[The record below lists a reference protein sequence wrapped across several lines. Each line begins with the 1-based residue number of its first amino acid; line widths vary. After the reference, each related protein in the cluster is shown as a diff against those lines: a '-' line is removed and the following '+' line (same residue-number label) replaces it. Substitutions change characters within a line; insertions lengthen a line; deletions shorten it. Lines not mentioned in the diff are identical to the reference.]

1 MKRYTKIL
9 MLAILSLLV
18 MLMSTTAFA
27 AKKVV
32 AVTGVDYASGASY
45 GNKAAQDFESQLVT
59 ALVDSGRYDVVERG
73 QLDHVVRELGLQSS
87 GMISG
92 NTAIQFGQLTGADYT
107 VVGNVIAADVETF
120 NNYLYKGYK
129 GKVKFN
135 FKFIDNKTGMIKIAK
150 IVEGSDTVSEYEN
163 KNPDRN
169 ILLSGAVNDASK
181 KIVELIN
188 SVNVITGVVAAV
200 NNEKIYIDLGSDA
213 GAHVGDKFVV
223 FREGNVVTHPVTGEI
238 IAVEEDT
245 FAQLKV
251 TEVNSN
257 YSVCQVVKAQK
268 PVQKGDKIKRGNLK

>member
-1 MKRYTKIL
+1 
-9 MLAILSLLV
+9 LSLLV
-18 MLMSTTAFA
+18 MTFSATCFA

-32 AVTGVDYASGASY
+32 AVTGVEYSSSAYMGQR
-45 GNKAAQDFESQLVT
+45 AAADFESQLVT
-59 ALVDSGRYDVVERG
+59 ALVDSGRYDVVERN
-73 QLDHVVRELGLQSS
+73 QLNYVVRELGLQSS

-107 VVGNVIAADVETF
+107 VVGNVIAADVESF

-169 ILLSGAVNDASK
+169 ILMSGAVNDASK

-188 SVNVITGVVAAV
+188 SVNVLTGVVAAV
-200 NNEKIYIDLGSDA
+200 NNDKIYIDLGSDA
-213 GAHVGDKFVV
+213 GAHVGEKYIV

-238 IAVEEDT
+238 IAVEENY

-251 TEVNSN
+251 VEVNSN
-257 YSVCQVVKAQK
+257 YSVCEIVKAK
-268 PVQKGDKIKRGNLK
+268 KAVQKGDKIKRGTLK

>member
-169 ILLSGAVNDASK
+169 ILMSGAVNDASK

>member
-18 MLMSTTAFA
+18 MLMSATAFA

-32 AVTGVDYASGASY
+32 AVTGVEAVSSSSY

-73 QLDHVVRELGLQSS
+73 QLDHVVRELGLHSS

-107 VVGNVIAADVETF
+107 VVGNVIAADVESF

-129 GKVKFN
+129 AKVKFN

-169 ILLSGAVNDASK
+169 ILMSGAVNDASK

-257 YSVCQVVKAQK
+257 YSVCQVVKTQK

>member
-9 MLAILSLLV
+9 MLMMLSLLV
-18 MLMSTTAFA
+18 MTFSATCFA

-32 AVTGVDYASGASY
+32 AVTGVEYSSSAYMGQR
-45 GNKAAQDFESQLVT
+45 AAADFESQLVT
-59 ALVDSGRYDVVERG
+59 ALVDSGRYDVVERN
-73 QLDHVVRELGLQSS
+73 QLNYVVRELGLQSS

-163 KNPDRN
+163 TNPDRN

-188 SVNVITGVVAAV
+188 SVNVLTGVVAAV
-200 NNEKIYIDLGSDA
+200 NNDKIYIDLGSDT
-213 GAHVGDKFVV
+213 GAHVGEKYIV

-238 IAVEEDT
+238 IAVEENY

-251 TEVNSN
+251 VEVNSN

>member
-9 MLAILSLLV
+9 MLMMLSLLV
-18 MLMSTTAFA
+18 MTFSATCFA

-32 AVTGVDYASGASY
+32 AVTGVEYSSSAYMGQR
-45 GNKAAQDFESQLVT
+45 AAADFESQLVT
-59 ALVDSGRYDVVERG
+59 ALVDSGRYDVVERN
-73 QLDHVVRELGLQSS
+73 QLNYVVRELGLQSS

-107 VVGNVIAADVETF
+107 VVGNVIAADVESF

-169 ILLSGAVNDASK
+169 ILMSGAVNDASK

-188 SVNVITGVVAAV
+188 SVNVLTGVVAAV
-200 NNEKIYIDLGSDA
+200 NNDKIYIDLGSDA
-213 GAHVGDKFVV
+213 GAHVGEKYIV

-238 IAVEEDT
+238 IAVEENY

-251 TEVNSN
+251 VEVNSN
-257 YSVCQVVKAQK
+257 YSVCEIDKAK
-268 PVQKGDKIKRGNLK
+268 KSVQKGDKIKRGTLK

>member
-18 MLMSTTAFA
+18 MLMSATAFA

-92 NTAIQFGQLTGADYT
+92 STAIQFGQLTGADYT

-188 SVNVITGVVAAV
+188 SVNVLTGVVAAV
-200 NNEKIYIDLGSDA
+200 NNDKIYIDLGSDA
-213 GAHVGDKFVV
+213 GAHVGEKYIV

-238 IAVEEDT
+238 IAVEENY

-251 TEVNSN
+251 VEVNSN

>member
-9 MLAILSLLV
+9 MLASLSLLV
-18 MLMSTTAFA
+18 MLMSATAFA

-45 GNKAAQDFESQLVT
+45 GSKAAQDFESQLVT
-59 ALVDSGRYDVVERG
+59 VLVDSGRYNVVERG

-188 SVNVITGVVAAV
+188 SVNVLTGVVAAV
-200 NNEKIYIDLGSDA
+200 NNDKIYIDIGSDA
-213 GAHVGDKFVV
+213 GAHVGEKYIAY
-223 FREGNVVTHPVTGEI
+223 REGNVVTHPVTGEI
-238 IAVEEDT
+238 IAVEENY

-251 TEVNSN
+251 VEVNSN

>member
-1 MKRYTKIL
+1 MKRYTKLL

-18 MLMSTTAFA
+18 MLMSATAFA

-32 AVTGVDYASGASY
+32 AVTGVESASSSSY
-45 GNKAAQDFESQLVT
+45 GRKAAQDFESQLVT
-59 ALVDSGRYDVVERG
+59 VLVDSGRYDVVERG
-73 QLDHVVRELGLQSS
+73 QLDYVVRELGLHSS

-107 VVGNVIAADVETF
+107 VVGNVIAADVESF

-129 GKVKFN
+129 AKVKFN

-169 ILLSGAVNDASK
+169 ILMSGAVNDASK

-268 PVQKGDKIKRGNLK
+268 AVQKGDKIKRGNLK

>member
-9 MLAILSLLV
+9 MLMMLSLLV
-18 MLMSTTAFA
+18 MAFSATCFA

-32 AVTGVDYASGASY
+32 AVTGVEYSSSAYMGQR
-45 GNKAAQDFESQLVT
+45 AAADFESQLVT
-59 ALVDSGRYDVVERG
+59 ALVDSGRYDVVERN
-73 QLDHVVRELGLQSS
+73 QLNYVVRELGLQSS

-107 VVGNVIAADVETF
+107 VVGNVIAADVESF

-169 ILLSGAVNDASK
+169 ILMSGAVNDASK

-188 SVNVITGVVAAV
+188 SVNVLTGVVAAV
-200 NNEKIYIDLGSDA
+200 NNDKIYIDLGSDA
-213 GAHVGDKFVV
+213 GAHVGEKYIV

-238 IAVEEDT
+238 IAVEENY

-251 TEVNSN
+251 VEVNSN
-257 YSVCQVVKAQK
+257 YSVCEIVKAK
-268 PVQKGDKIKRGNLK
+268 KAVQKGDKIKRGTLK

>member
-18 MLMSTTAFA
+18 MLMSATAFA

-32 AVTGVDYASGASY
+32 AVTGVEAASSSSY
-45 GNKAAQDFESQLVT
+45 GRKAAQDFESQLVT

-73 QLDHVVRELGLQSS
+73 QLDHVVRELGLHSS

-107 VVGNVIAADVETF
+107 VVGNVIAADVESF

-129 GKVKFN
+129 AKVKFN

-169 ILLSGAVNDASK
+169 ILMSGAVNDASK

-268 PVQKGDKIKRGNLK
+268 AVQKGDKIKRGNLK

>member
-9 MLAILSLLV
+9 MLMMLSLLV
-18 MLMSTTAFA
+18 MTFSATCFA

-32 AVTGVDYASGASY
+32 AVTGVEYSSSAYMGQR
-45 GNKAAQDFESQLVT
+45 AAADFESQLVT
-59 ALVDSGRYDVVERG
+59 ALVDSGRYDVVERN
-73 QLDHVVRELGLQSS
+73 QLNYVVRELGLQSS

-107 VVGNVIAADVETF
+107 VVGNVIAADVESF

-169 ILLSGAVNDASK
+169 ILMSGAVNDASK

-188 SVNVITGVVAAV
+188 SVNVLTGVVAAV
-200 NNEKIYIDLGSDA
+200 NNDKIYIDLGSDA
-213 GAHVGDKFVV
+213 GAHVGEKYIV

-238 IAVEEDT
+238 IAVEENY

-251 TEVNSN
+251 VEVNSN
-257 YSVCQVVKAQK
+257 YSVCEIVKAK
-268 PVQKGDKIKRGNLK
+268 KAVQKGDKIKRGTLK